1 MIVTDVSMCPYNQ
14 TDTKIYSFLGTHQPA
29 IWMGTCYHPV
39 HDCRLGTTGESGPK
53 SKAGGGH
60 VVVQASRKSV
70 LISGNNTRQRPASNV
85 SYPLGAVTIDKAMKK
100 IYGWND
106 ERQE

>member
-1 MIVTDVSMCPYNQ
+1 
-14 TDTKIYSFLGTHQPA
+14 
-29 IWMGTCYHPV
+29 
-39 HDCRLGTTGESGPK
+39 
-53 SKAGGGH
+53 

-70 LISGNNTRQRPASNV
+70 LISGNNTRQRPPSNV